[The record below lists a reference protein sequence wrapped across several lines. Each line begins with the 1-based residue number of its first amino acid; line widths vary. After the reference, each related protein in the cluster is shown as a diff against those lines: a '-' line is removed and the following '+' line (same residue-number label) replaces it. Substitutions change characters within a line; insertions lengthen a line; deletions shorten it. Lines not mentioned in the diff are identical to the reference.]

1 MGLFLPD
8 QNRRILP
15 RWRSFAKTAQSDEL
29 ANVVGG
35 RQLPD
40 LSAAIDNHLKRWT
53 LSRTVANAIEV
64 VNACFVAQ
72 RPELAIDAAD
82 FLLREEKTLPR
93 ALCELCLKVKQG
105 IVAPEAK
112 DGELRQISDIS
123 GAIRIKIAQLRM
135 QLGRCTENPVKWV
148 ELAWWHNLNGNKDKA
163 ERAMRIALQLA
174 PYNRFV
180 LRSAVRLCV
189 HLDARNERGLL
200 DMMHAHLVKCPALAA
215 DPWLLGV
222 ELSLSE
228 LLGRSSKYITR
239 SARLVQ
245 AGSHSSMSL
254 AELTSALGTQ
264 ELLHGSSKQSKRYLR
279 QSLVAPNEN
288 VIAQAEWATQ
298 QISGFEIDPTV
309 DESAHE
315 AKTLDLVYRE
325 EFELAY
331 PEAVNWILDQPFS
344 REPVVT
350 AGYVATMMDDSDKS
364 LSILEFGL
372 KVNPGNFTL
381 LNNKAYDLAVLGRQ
395 TDARLAFSKI
405 DRAGLNENE
414 RIVHTATM
422 GMLDYMS
429 GQIPSGETHYN
440 EAIRLA
446 QSGKNKRLEAWAKFY
461 KLKAECLS
469 GSRNLDDLA
478 FLDAVRKDLKP
489 VLGKELD
496 HRIEKLKER
505 LAKRQPQ
512 GLQPTVS

>member
-15 RWRSFAKTAQSDEL
+15 RWRSFATTARSGEL
-29 ANVVGG
+29 TNIVGS

-40 LSAAIDNHLKRWT
+40 LSLAIDNHLKRWT
-53 LSRTVANAIEV
+53 LSRTAANAIEL

-72 RPELAIDAAD
+72 RPELAIEAAD
-82 FLLREEKTLPR
+82 FILREERTLPGVLR
-93 ALCELCLKVKQG
+93 ELCLKVKQG
-105 IVAPEAK
+105 VVAPDIK
-112 DGELRQISDIS
+112 DGELRQISDI
-123 GAIRIKIAQLRM
+123 GDAIRIRIAQLRL
-135 QLGRCTENPVKWV
+135 QLGNCSENPVKWV

-189 HLDARNERGLL
+189 HIDARNERGLL
-200 DMMHAHLVKCPALAA
+200 DLMHAHFVKCPALTA

-228 LLGRSSKYITR
+228 LLGRSSKYISR

-245 AGSHSSMSL
+245 SGAHSTMSL

-264 ELLHGSSKQSKRYLR
+264 ELLHGSSKQSKKYLR
-279 QSLVAPNEN
+279 QSLITPNEN

-298 QISGFEIDPTV
+298 QMSGFEIDPTV
-309 DESAHE
+309 DESAYE
-315 AKTLDLVYRE
+315 AKTLDLVYKE

-331 PEAVNWILDQPFS
+331 PEAINWILDQPFS

-350 AGYVATMMDDSDKS
+350 AGYVASMIDDSDKS

-372 KVNPGNFTL
+372 KVNPGDFTL
-381 LNNKAYDLAVLGRQ
+381 LNNKAYDLAVLGRHS
-395 TDARLAFSKI
+395 DARLAFSKI
-405 DRAGLNENE
+405 DSNCLNENE
-414 RIVHTATM
+414 RIVHTATK
-422 GMLDYMS
+422 GMLDYMA
-429 GQIPSGETHYN
+429 GQIPSGEGHYN
-440 EAIRLA
+440 ESVRLA

-469 GSRNLDDLA
+469 GCRSLDDLA
-478 FLDAVRKDLKP
+478 FLDAVRKNLRP

-496 HRIEKLKER
+496 HRIEKLKQR
-505 LAKRQPQ
+505 LAKKQSQ
-512 GLQPTVS
+512 GVEPTAT